1 MALFLYFTYTNIWK
15 VTLFFLSLYYQVSSL
30 ILLARGTNQQSWLI
44 DTTYIHITMVSMKE
58 MFLYNIFQSLYV
70 LNNSVSINGHKL
82 IQQRVYIR

>member
-15 VTLFFLSLYYQVSSL
+15 VTLFFLSLCYQVSSL

-44 DTTYIHITMVSMKE
+44 DTTYIHTTMVSMKE